1 MKCWFS
7 SFLNVLN
14 FKLRSIPDECVL
26 IIQCLYMVSIFPAR
40 SPVFKAM
47 FATQMTESIRKVVE
61 IEDFD
66 EDIVR
71 GMLEYIYTGV
81 TQNLEENFMDLL
93 RISDKYQVLGL
104 KRKTE
109 DIIMTK
115 LNFENAGEILALSD
129 FYSLESLKLKVINF
143 MTQ

>member
-1 MKCWFS
+1 
-7 SFLNVLN
+7 
-14 FKLRSIPDECVL
+14 
-26 IIQCLYMVSIFPAR
+26 
-40 SPVFKAM
+40 M

-66 EDIVR
+66 EETVR

-81 TQNLEENFMDLL
+81 THNLEENFMDLL
-93 RISDKYQVLGL
+93 RISDKYQILGL

-109 DIIMTK
+109 DFIMTK

-129 FYSLESLKLKVINF
+129 VYSPESLKLKVINF
-143 MTQ
+143 MKK

>member
-1 MKCWFS
+1 MFIKYWFS
-7 SFLNVLN
+7 SFIFFNPTLDFRWVYLL
-14 FKLRSIPDECVL
+14 FFLSKYILPT
-26 IIQCLYMVSIFPAR
+26 FPAR

-61 IEDFD
+61 IKDFD
-66 EDIVR
+66 EETVR

-81 TQNLEENFMDLL
+81 THNLEENFMDLL
-93 RISDKYQVLGL
+93 QISDTYQVLGL
-104 KRKTE
+104 RRKTE

-129 FYSLESLKLKVINF
+129 VYSSDSLKLKVVNF